1 MLLHR
6 VSVNWTFSLG
16 VTAEALRR
24 NIDWKSAF
32 LLERGQFGPKFQVQR
47 VVPHQP
53 FFLSQNWNDF
63 PFLRCSNF
71 GINFCRFITIY
82 AIDGQT
88 DRRTDG
94 RTDGRTDRRTVGGIL
109 ANIRLHCC
117 SVYKFKRFTDPFDGK
132 ECLKFSMHAH
142 RRRWQAYRLCAE
154 RTCLIEL
161 RQFCVHRDIKPDNI
175 LLDEEGPFVSVFM

>member
-1 MLLHR
+1 MGSIWPKISGTEGRPPPTIFLIAKLE
-6 VSVNWTFSLG
+6 WFS
-16 VTAEALRR
+16 
-24 NIDWKSAF
+24 F
-32 LLERGQFGPKFQVQR
+32 LAVFEFWHK
-47 VVPHQP
+47 
-53 FFLSQNWNDF
+53 FLSFYHN
-63 PFLRCSNF
+63 LRHW
-71 GINFCRFITIY
+71 R
-82 AIDGQT
+82 T
-88 DRRTDG
+88 DRQTDG
-94 RTDGRTDRRTVGGIL
+94 RTDGRTDRRTVGCIL